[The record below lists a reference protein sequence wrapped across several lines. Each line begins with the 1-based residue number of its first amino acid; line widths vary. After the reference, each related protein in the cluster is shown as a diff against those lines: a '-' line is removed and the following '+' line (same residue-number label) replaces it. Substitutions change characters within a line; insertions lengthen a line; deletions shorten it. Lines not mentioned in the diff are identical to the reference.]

1 MHNEQRIETTEVIF
15 CYACGSDKSDPLAE
29 CDCCKTIPITED
41 QILASLCSTSALLDP
56 TNLENA
62 RRGAKSGITPGFD
75 PESKE
80 ILLAALREE
89 GFDMNEMI
97 AEQLSKS

>member
-1 MHNEQRIETTEVIF
+1 MHNEQGTETAEVIF
-15 CYACGSDKSDPLAE
+15 CYACGSEKSDPLAKCE
-29 CDCCKTIPITED
+29 CCKTIPITED

-62 RRGAKSGITPGFD
+62 RRAVKSGATPGFN
-75 PESKE
+75 PAAKE
-80 ILLAALREE
+80 LLLAALREE